1 MRGGDNY
8 QYDKLVARC
17 VNDGFGTAL
26 ETYNVRLYDLILF
39 FYSLHLDTIDDKIVK
54 FLNG

>member
-17 VNDGFGTAL
+17 VNDGFGNAL